1 MTWTA
6 EPEPGL
12 GIVATCGLRRIRAAH
27 AGSVPCP
34 RCRVASFCAPR
45 SRLVRPTRGRHSSAV
60 RPRERDVSRDH
71 GRSRDTA
78 RGGVFDFS
86 RERTYGMT
94 FMRHVYITVK
104 CVQLTMLLCAK
115 QKRLTMSMAP
125 VRSMPSLNPHP
136 CLADGQS
143 CEVAMR
149 HECCAC
155 ACSFACRAT
164 GSGTSPWSLQLHHS
178 ARWRLACLCGP

>member
-1 MTWTA
+1 MA
-6 EPEPGL
+6 L
-12 GIVATCGLRRIRAAH
+12 LRPADF
-27 AGSVPCP
+27 
-34 RCRVASFCAPR
+34 VASGPRTRALCRAPGVASPR
-45 SRLVRPTRGRHSSAV
+45 SVLRDRAWCVRREVDSSAV